1 MCVRTDIEIS
11 ARLLIGKDKAEELIK
26 RPSVNKRVSGISGL
40 IIKKMETIPENK
52 TGSIILPAV
61 IATIPDL
68 KNMRIYSIRF
78 KKNIAKKVF
87 GRILCGPSSILNDW
101 YRSNL

>member
-1 MCVRTDIEIS
+1 MYVRTDIEIS

-78 KKNIAKKVF
+78 KKKYRKKGF
-87 GRILCGPSSILNDW
+87 WENPMWPLSILNDW